1 LTSSIVRRNIPSPSQ
16 IFQGLSY
23 VTVPTSSPEPFT
35 VAAQALLRNFLGSLG
50 VPPGSEFA
58 RSLQSVGVDSAK
70 FAALQARYFQLHA
83 ALWQSALTRE
93 AGRDAPPIA
102 PPDRGDRRFS
112 SSEWQRIPW
121 FDYLRQSYLINSRFL
136 SDWIEALE
144 AEPRAKERLR
154 FIARQFSDAM
164 SPANFAATNPEALKL
179 ALETK
184 GESLTQGIRQ
194 LIEDV
199 HKGRISTTDESV
211 FEVGKNLAVTE
222 GAVVFENELIQLI
235 QYKPVTPTVS
245 KRPLVMIPPCI
256 NKYYILDLQP
266 ENSLVRYAVEQGHP
280 VFMVSWRNITEEL
293 GHLTWD
299 DYIEKGVLKA
309 LEVARAICAAEKVN
323 ALGFCVGGTMLGAA
337 LAVMGQKAA
346 KRVESVTFLA
356 SMLDFA
362 DTGDIGLFIDEASV
376 ALREAAIGKGG
387 IMPGRD
393 LALVFSALR
402 ANDLVWSYVVNN
414 YLKGKSLEAF
424 DLLYWN
430 ADSTNLPGPM
440 YCWYVRNAYL
450 ENRLREPGKTVV
462 LGVPVGLGKITV
474 PTYVLATRED
484 HIVPW
489 RTAYRTTQLL
499 GGDMRF
505 VLGASGHIA
514 GIVNPPSKNKRS
526 HWSNGKLPEDADAWL
541 AEATEKPG
549 SWWPDWG
556 AWLEGFGGGRVK
568 ASTRLGNTKFKPLE
582 PAPGRYVKH
591 RIV

>member
-1 LTSSIVRRNIPSPSQ
+1 MAVQTQSPPPLSPSP
-16 IFQGLSY
+16 
-23 VTVPTSSPEPFT
+23 PSSD
-35 VAAQALLRNFLGSLG
+35 AAQTLLKNFLGSLG
-50 VPPGSEFA
+50 VRPESDYA
-58 RSLQSVGVDSAK
+58 RSLQSIGPDAGK
-70 FAALQARYFQLHA
+70 LAALQLRYVQQHA
-83 ALWQSALTRE
+83 ELWQSMLARE
-93 AGRDAPPIA
+93 SGQESAAVA

-112 SSEWQRIPW
+112 SAEWQRSPW

-136 SDWIEALE
+136 SDWVEALD
-144 AEPRAKERLR
+144 AEPQAKERLR
-154 FIARQFSDAM
+154 FITRQFADAM
-164 SPANFAATNPEALKL
+164 SPANFTATNPEAIRL

-184 GESLTQGIRQ
+184 GESLTQGMRQ

-211 FEVGKNLAVTE
+211 FEVGKNLAVTA

-235 QYKPVTPTVS
+235 QYKPVTPTVF

-266 ENSLVRYAVEQGHP
+266 GNSFVAHALEQGHP
-280 VFMVSWRNITEEL
+280 VFMVSWRNITDEL

-309 LEVARAICAAEKVN
+309 LEVAREICDSDKVN
-323 ALGFCVGGTMLGAA
+323 ALGFCVGGTMLGVA
-337 LAVMGQKAA
+337 LAVMAA
-346 KRVESVTFLA
+346 RGEKCVESATFLA
-356 SMLDFA
+356 SMLDFS
-362 DTGDIGLFIDEASV
+362 DTGEIKIFIDERGV

-387 IMPGRD
+387 VMPGRD

-414 YLKGKSLEAF
+414 YLKGKQPDAF

-440 YCWYVRNAYL
+440 YCWYVRNTYL
-450 ENRLREPGKTVV
+450 ENNLREPGKTSVM
-462 LGVPVGLGKITV
+462 GVPVDLASVAI
-474 PTYVLATRED
+474 PSYVLATRED

-499 GGDMRF
+499 AGEMRF

-514 GIVNPPSKNKRS
+514 GIVNPASKNKRS
-526 HWSNGKLPEDADAWL
+526 HWIGEDLPKDAEAWM
-541 AEATEKPG
+541 AAATEKQG
-549 SWWPDWG
+549 SWWTDWS
-556 AWLEGFGGGRVK
+556 AWLEGSGGGRVK
-568 ASTRLGNTKFKPLE
+568 ARTRFGNSKFEPIE
-582 PAPGRYVKH
+582 PAPGRYVRQ
-591 RIV
+591 RIA

>member
-1 LTSSIVRRNIPSPSQ
+1 VANPTFSSSEQ
-16 IFQGLSY
+16 
-23 VTVPTSSPEPFT
+23 FT
-35 VAAQALLRNFLGSLG
+35 AAAQALLQNFLGSLG
-50 VPPGSEFA
+50 VPPDSEFA
-58 RSLQSVGVDSAK
+58 RSLKSVGVDSSK

-83 ALWQSALTRE
+83 ALWQSALARE
-93 AGRDAPPIA
+93 TGRDAVPVA

-112 SSEWQRIPW
+112 SAEWQRIPW

-144 AEPRAKERLR
+144 TEPRAKERLR

-179 ALETK
+179 ALETG
-184 GESLTQGIRQ
+184 GESLAQGIR
-194 LIEDV
+194 LLLEDV

-222 GAVVFENELIQLI
+222 GAVIFENELIQLI
-235 QYKPVTPTVS
+235 QYKPVTSTVF
-245 KRPLVMIPPCI
+245 KRPLVMFPPCI

-309 LEVARAICAAEKVN
+309 LEVASAISAAEKVN

-337 LAVMGQKAA
+337 LAVMAA
-346 KRVESVTFLA
+346 KGENRVESATFLA
-356 SMLDFA
+356 SMLDFS
-362 DTGDIGLFIDEASV
+362 DTGDIGLFIDESGV
-376 ALREAAIGKGG
+376 AVREAAIGKGG

-402 ANDLVWSYVVNN
+402 ANDLVWSYVISN
-414 YLKGKSLEAF
+414 YLKGKSPEAF

-440 YCWYVRNAYL
+440 YCWYVRNTYL
-450 ENRLREPGKTVV
+450 ENRLCEPGKTVV
-462 LGVPVGLGKITV
+462 LGVPVDLGKITV
-474 PTYVLATRED
+474 PAYVLATRED

-489 RTAYRTTQLL
+489 RTAYRTNQLL
-499 GGDMRF
+499 GGETRF
-505 VLGASGHIA
+505 VLGASGHVA
-514 GIVNPPSKNKRS
+514 GIINPASKNKRS
-526 HWSNGKLPEDADAWL
+526 HWIGAKPAADPEEWL
-541 AEATEKPG
+541 ADGKEKPG
-549 SWWPDWG
+549 SWWADWST
-556 AWLEGFGGGRVK
+556 WIERFGDERVK
-568 ASTRLGNTKFKPLE
+568 ARAGPGNAKYKPIE
-582 PAPGRYVKH
+582 QAPGRYVKH
-591 RIV
+591 RIA

>member
-1 LTSSIVRRNIPSPSQ
+1 V
-16 IFQGLSY
+16 
-23 VTVPTSSPEPFT
+23 VTPTSSSTEQFT
-35 VAAQALLRNFLGSLG
+35 RAAQTLLRNFLASMGI
-50 VPPGSEFA
+50 PPDSEFA
-58 RSLQSVGVDSAK
+58 RSLESVGVDSTK
-70 FAALQARYFQLHA
+70 FAALQARTVRQHA

-93 AGRDAPPIA
+93 AGRDATPIA

-112 SSEWQRIPW
+112 SAEWQRIPW

-164 SPANFAATNPEALKL
+164 SPANFAATNPDALKL
-179 ALETK
+179 ALETR

-194 LIEDV
+194 LLEDV
-199 HKGRISTTDESV
+199 HKGRISITDESV

-235 QYKPVTPTVS
+235 QYNPVTPTVFR
-245 KRPLVMIPPCI
+245 RPLVMFPPCI

-293 GHLTWD
+293 DHLTWD

-309 LEVARAICAAEKVN
+309 LEVASAICAAEKVN

-337 LAVMGQKAA
+337 LAVMAA
-346 KRVESVTFLA
+346 KGENRVESATFLA
-356 SMLDFA
+356 SMLDFSG
-362 DTGDIGLFIDEASV
+362 TGDIGLFIDEASV
-376 ALREAAIGKGG
+376 AMREAAIGKGG

-414 YLKGKSLEAF
+414 YLKGKSPEAF

-440 YCWYVRNAYL
+440 YCWYVRNTYL
-450 ENRLREPGKTVV
+450 ENGLREAGNTVV
-462 LGVPVGLGKITV
+462 LGVPVDLGKITV
-474 PTYVLATRED
+474 PAYVLATRED

-499 GGDMRF
+499 GGEVRF
-505 VLGASGHIA
+505 VLGASGHVA
-514 GIVNPPSKNKRS
+514 GIVNPASKNKRS
-526 HWSNGKLPEDADAWL
+526 YWIGAKPAADPDEWVAV
-541 AEATEKPG
+541 ARERPG
-549 SWWPDWG
+549 SWWTDWST
-556 AWLEGFGGGRVK
+556 WLEGFGGERVK
-568 ASTRLGNTKFKPLE
+568 ARTRLGNAKFKTIE

>member
-1 LTSSIVRRNIPSPSQ
+1 
-16 IFQGLSY
+16 
-23 VTVPTSSPEPFT
+23 
-35 VAAQALLRNFLGSLG
+35 LRNFLGSLG
-50 VPPGSEFA
+50 VPPDSEFA
-58 RSLQSVGVDSAK
+58 RSLKSVGVDSAK
-70 FAALQARYFQLHA
+70 FAALQARYFELHA

-93 AGRDAPPIA
+93 AGRDATLVA
-102 PPDRGDRRFS
+102 PVDRGDRRFS
-112 SSEWQRIPW
+112 SAEWRRIPW

-136 SDWIEALE
+136 SDCVEALE
-144 AEPRAKERLR
+144 AEPSAKERLH

-235 QYKPVTPTVS
+235 QYKPLTPTVF
-245 KRPLVMIPPCI
+245 KRPLVMFPPCI
-256 NKYYILDLQP
+256 NKFYILDLQP

-299 DYIEKGVLKA
+299 DYLEKGVLKA
-309 LEVARAICAAEKVN
+309 LEVASAICAAEKVN
-323 ALGFCVGGTMLGAA
+323 ALGFCVGGTMLGTA
-337 LAVMGQKAA
+337 LAVMAA
-346 KRVESVTFLA
+346 KGENRVESATFLA
-356 SMLDFA
+356 SMLDFS
-362 DTGDIGLFIDEASV
+362 DTGDIGFFIDEGSV
-376 ALREAAIGKGG
+376 AVREAAIGKGG

-402 ANDLVWSYVVNN
+402 ANDLVWSYVINN
-414 YLKGKSLEAF
+414 YLKGKSPGAF

-430 ADSTNLPGPM
+430 ADSTSLPGPM
-440 YCWYVRNAYL
+440 YCWYVRNTYL
-450 ENRLREPGKTVV
+450 KNQLRVPGKLQV
-462 LGVPVGLGKITV
+462 LGVPVDLGKIVV
-474 PTYVLATRED
+474 PAYVLATRED

-489 RTAYRTTQLL
+489 RTGYRTTQLL

-526 HWSNGKLPEDADAWL
+526 YWWGGKLPGDADAWL

-556 AWLEGFGGGRVK
+556 AWLESLGGGRVK
-568 ASTRLGNTKFKPLE
+568 ARTRLGNAKFKPIE

-591 RIV
+591 RIT

>member
-1 LTSSIVRRNIPSPSQ
+1 VVNPTFSPTEQ
-16 IFQGLSY
+16 
-23 VTVPTSSPEPFT
+23 FT
-35 VAAQALLRNFLGSLG
+35 VTAQAFVKNFLGSLG
-50 VPPGSEFA
+50 VAPDSDFA

-70 FAALQARYFQLHA
+70 LAALQARCLKLHA
-83 ALWQSALTRE
+83 ALWQSTLTRG
-93 AGRDAPPIA
+93 AGRDDTPIA

-112 SSEWQRIPW
+112 SVEWQRNPW

-136 SDWIEALE
+136 SDWIEALD
-144 AEPRAKERLR
+144 AEPRTRERLR
-154 FIARQFSDAM
+154 FIARQVSDAM

-179 ALETK
+179 ALDTK

-235 QYKPVTPTVS
+235 QYKPVTPTVFEH
-245 KRPLVMIPPCI
+245 PLVMIPPCI
-256 NKYYILDLQP
+256 NKYYVLDLQP
-266 ENSLVRYAVEQGHP
+266 QNSLVRYAVEQGHP
-280 VFMVSWRNITEEL
+280 VFMVSWRNITEDL

-309 LEVARAICAAEKVN
+309 LEVSRAICAAEKVN

-337 LAVMGQKAA
+337 LAVMGQKGE
-346 KRVESVTFLA
+346 KGVESATFLA
-356 SMLDFA
+356 SMLDFS

-376 ALREAAIGKGG
+376 VLREAAIGKSG
-387 IMPGRD
+387 IMSGRD

-414 YLKGKSLEAF
+414 YLKGKSPEAF

-440 YCWYVRNAYL
+440 YCWYVRNTYL

-462 LGVPVGLGKITV
+462 LGVPVDLGKITV
-474 PTYVLATRED
+474 PAYVLATRED

-489 RTAYRTTQLL
+489 RTAYRTIQLL

-514 GIVNPPSKNKRS
+514 GIVNPASKNKRS
-526 HWSNGKLPEDADAWL
+526 HWIGGNLAADPEEWL
-541 AEATEKPG
+541 SSAKEESG
-549 SWWPDWG
+549 SWWRDWG
-556 AWLEGFGGGRVK
+556 AWLGGFGGGRVK
-568 ASTRLGNTKFKPLE
+568 ARGRLGNAKFKPIE

>member
-1 LTSSIVRRNIPSPSQ
+1 MVI
-16 IFQGLSY
+16 
-23 VTVPTSSPEPFT
+23 PTSSSAEQFT
-35 VAAQALLRNFLGSLG
+35 LAAQALLRNFLGSLG
-50 VPPGSEFA
+50 VPPDSEFA

-70 FAALQARYFQLHA
+70 FAALQGRYLQLHA

-93 AGRDAPPIA
+93 AGRDATPIA

-112 SSEWQRIPW
+112 SAEWQRIPW

-164 SPANFAATNPEALKL
+164 SPANFAATNPEALRL

-194 LIEDV
+194 LLEDV

-235 QYKPVTPTVS
+235 QYKPVTPTVF
-245 KRPLVMIPPCI
+245 KQPLVMFPPCI

-299 DYIEKGVLKA
+299 DYVEIGVLKA

-323 ALGFCVGGTMLGAA
+323 ALGFCVGGTMLGAG
-337 LAVMGQKAA
+337 LAVMAA
-346 KRVESVTFLA
+346 RGDNRVESATFLA

-376 ALREAAIGKGG
+376 VVREAAIGKGG

-414 YLKGKSLEAF
+414 YLKGKSPEAF

-430 ADSTNLPGPM
+430 ADSTNLAGPM
-440 YCWYVRNAYL
+440 YCWYVRNTYL
-450 ENRLREPGKTVV
+450 ENRLREPGKTMV
-462 LGVPVGLGKITV
+462 LGVPVDLGQITV
-474 PTYVLATRED
+474 PAYVLATRED

-489 RTAYRTTQLL
+489 HTAYRTTQLL
-499 GGDMRF
+499 GGEMRF
-505 VLGASGHIA
+505 VLGASGHVA
-514 GIVNPPSKNKRS
+514 GIINPVSKNKRS
-526 HWSNGKLPEDADAWL
+526 HWLGAKLAADPEEWL
-541 AEATEKPG
+541 AGATEKPG
-549 SWWPDWG
+549 SWWTDWST
-556 AWLEGFGGGRVK
+556 WIEGFGGERVK
-568 ASTRLGNTKFKPLE
+568 ARTRLGNTKFKPIE
-582 PAPGRYVKH
+582 AAPGRYVKH

>member
-1 LTSSIVRRNIPSPSQ
+1 MANPTFSSSEQ
-16 IFQGLSY
+16 
-23 VTVPTSSPEPFT
+23 FT
-35 VAAQALLRNFLGSLG
+35 AAAQALLQNFLGSLG
-50 VPPGSEFA
+50 VPPDSEFA
-58 RSLQSVGVDSAK
+58 RSLKSVGVDSSK

-83 ALWQSALTRE
+83 ALWQSALARE
-93 AGRDAPPIA
+93 TGRDAVPVA

-112 SSEWQRIPW
+112 SAEWQRIPW

-136 SDWIEALE
+136 SEWIEALE
-144 AEPRAKERLR
+144 TEPRAKERLR

-179 ALETK
+179 ALETG
-184 GESLTQGIRQ
+184 GESLAQGIR
-194 LIEDV
+194 LLLEDV

-222 GAVVFENELIQLI
+222 GAVIFENELIQLI
-235 QYKPVTPTVS
+235 QYKPVTSTVF
-245 KRPLVMIPPCI
+245 KRPLVMFPPCI

-309 LEVARAICAAEKVN
+309 LEVASAINAAEKVN

-337 LAVMGQKAA
+337 LAVMAA
-346 KRVESVTFLA
+346 KGENRVESATFLA
-356 SMLDFA
+356 SMLDFS
-362 DTGDIGLFIDEASV
+362 DTGDIGLFIDESGV
-376 ALREAAIGKGG
+376 AVREAAIGKGG

-402 ANDLVWSYVVNN
+402 ANDLVWSYVISN
-414 YLKGKSLEAF
+414 YLKGESPEAF

-440 YCWYVRNAYL
+440 YCWYVRNTYL
-450 ENRLREPGKTVV
+450 ENRLCEPGKTVV
-462 LGVPVGLGKITV
+462 LGVTVDLGKITV
-474 PTYVLATRED
+474 PAYVLATRED

-489 RTAYRTTQLL
+489 RTAYRTNQLL
-499 GGDMRF
+499 GGETRF
-505 VLGASGHIA
+505 VLGASGHVA
-514 GIVNPPSKNKRS
+514 GIINPASKNKRS
-526 HWSNGKLPEDADAWL
+526 HWIGAKPAADPEEWL
-541 AEATEKPG
+541 ADGKEKPG
-549 SWWPDWG
+549 SWWADWST
-556 AWLEGFGGGRVK
+556 WIERFGDERVK
-568 ASTRLGNTKFKPLE
+568 ARARPGNAKYKPIE
-582 PAPGRYVKH
+582 QAPGRYVKH
-591 RIV
+591 RII

>member
-1 LTSSIVRRNIPSPSQ
+1 M
-16 IFQGLSY
+16 
-23 VTVPTSSPEPFT
+23 
-35 VAAQALLRNFLGSLG
+35 RNFLGSLG
-50 VPPGSEFA
+50 VPPDSEFA
-58 RSLQSVGVDSAK
+58 RSLKSVGVDSAK
-70 FAALQARYFQLHA
+70 FAALQARYFELHA

-93 AGRDAPPIA
+93 AGRDATLVA
-102 PPDRGDRRFS
+102 PVDRGDRRFS
-112 SSEWQRIPW
+112 SAEWRRIPW

-136 SDWIEALE
+136 SDCVEALE
-144 AEPRAKERLR
+144 AEPSAKERLH

-235 QYKPVTPTVS
+235 QYKPLTPTVF
-245 KRPLVMIPPCI
+245 KRPLVMFPPCI
-256 NKYYILDLQP
+256 NKFYILDLQP

-299 DYIEKGVLKA
+299 DYLEKGVLKA
-309 LEVARAICAAEKVN
+309 LEVASAICAAEKVN
-323 ALGFCVGGTMLGAA
+323 ALGFCVGGTMLGTA
-337 LAVMGQKAA
+337 LAVMAA
-346 KRVESVTFLA
+346 KGENRVESATFLA
-356 SMLDFA
+356 SMLDFS
-362 DTGDIGLFIDEASV
+362 DTGDIGLFIDEGSV
-376 ALREAAIGKGG
+376 AVRETASGKGG

-402 ANDLVWSYVVNN
+402 ANDLVWSYVINN
-414 YLKGKSLEAF
+414 YLKGKSPGAF

-430 ADSTNLPGPM
+430 ADSTSLPGPM
-440 YCWYVRNAYL
+440 YCWYVRNTYL
-450 ENRLREPGKTVV
+450 KNQLRVPGKLQV
-462 LGVPVGLGKITV
+462 LGVPVDLGKIVV
-474 PTYVLATRED
+474 PAYVLATRED

-489 RTAYRTTQLL
+489 RTGYRTTQLL

-526 HWSNGKLPEDADAWL
+526 YWWGGKLPGDADAWL

-556 AWLEGFGGGRVK
+556 AWLESLGGGRVK
-568 ASTRLGNTKFKPLE
+568 ARTRLGNAKFKPIE

-591 RIV
+591 RIT

>member
-1 LTSSIVRRNIPSPSQ
+1 MVI
-16 IFQGLSY
+16 
-23 VTVPTSSPEPFT
+23 PTSSSAEQFT
-35 VAAQALLRNFLGSLG
+35 LAAQALLRNFLGSLG
-50 VPPGSEFA
+50 VPPDSEFA

-70 FAALQARYFQLHA
+70 FAALQGRYLQLHA

-93 AGRDAPPIA
+93 AGRDATPIA

-112 SSEWQRIPW
+112 SAEWQRIPW

-164 SPANFAATNPEALKL
+164 SPANFAATNPEALRL

-211 FEVGKNLAVTE
+211 FEVGKNLAVSE

-235 QYKPVTPTVS
+235 QYKPVTPTVF
-245 KRPLVMIPPCI
+245 KRPLVMFPPCI

-299 DYIEKGVLKA
+299 DYVEIGVLKA

-323 ALGFCVGGTMLGAA
+323 ALGFCVGGTMLGAG
-337 LAVMGQKAA
+337 LAVMAA
-346 KRVESVTFLA
+346 RGDNRVESATFLA

-362 DTGDIGLFIDEASV
+362 DTGDIGLFIDESSV
-376 ALREAAIGKGG
+376 AVREAAIGKGG

-414 YLKGKSLEAF
+414 YLKGKSPEAF

-440 YCWYVRNAYL
+440 YCWYVRNTYL
-450 ENRLREPGKTVV
+450 ENRLREPGKTMV
-462 LGVPVGLGKITV
+462 LGVPVDLGQITV
-474 PTYVLATRED
+474 PAYVLATRED

-489 RTAYRTTQLL
+489 HTAYRTTQLL
-499 GGDMRF
+499 GGEMRF
-505 VLGASGHIA
+505 VLGASGHVA
-514 GIVNPPSKNKRS
+514 GIINPVSKNKRS
-526 HWSNGKLPEDADAWL
+526 HWLGAKLAADPEEWL
-541 AEATEKPG
+541 AGATEKPG
-549 SWWPDWG
+549 SWWTDWST
-556 AWLEGFGGGRVK
+556 WIEGFGGERVK
-568 ASTRLGNTKFKPLE
+568 ARTRLGNTKFKPIE
-582 PAPGRYVKH
+582 AAPGRYVKH

>member
-1 LTSSIVRRNIPSPSQ
+1 VANPTFSSSEQ
-16 IFQGLSY
+16 
-23 VTVPTSSPEPFT
+23 FT
-35 VAAQALLRNFLGSLG
+35 AAAQALLQNFLGSLG
-50 VPPGSEFA
+50 VPPDSEFA
-58 RSLQSVGVDSAK
+58 RSLKSVGVDSSK

-83 ALWQSALTRE
+83 ALWQSALARE
-93 AGRDAPPIA
+93 TGRDAVPVA

-112 SSEWQRIPW
+112 SAEWQRIPW

-144 AEPRAKERLR
+144 TEPRAKERLR

-164 SPANFAATNPEALKL
+164 SPANFAATNPDALKL

-184 GESLTQGIRQ
+184 GESLAQGIR
-194 LIEDV
+194 LLLEDV
-199 HKGRISTTDESV
+199 HRGRISTTDESV

-222 GAVVFENELIQLI
+222 GGVIFENELIQLI
-235 QYKPVTPTVS
+235 QYKPVTPTVF
-245 KRPLVMIPPCI
+245 KRPLVMFPPCI

-309 LEVARAICAAEKVN
+309 LDVASAICAAEKVN
-323 ALGFCVGGTMLGAA
+323 ALGFCVGGTMLGAG
-337 LAVMGQKAA
+337 LAIMAA
-346 KRVESVTFLA
+346 KRENRVESATFLA
-356 SMLDFA
+356 SMLDFS
-362 DTGDIGLFIDEASV
+362 DTGDIGLFIDEDSV
-376 ALREAAIGKGG
+376 AVREAAIGKRG

-402 ANDLVWSYVVNN
+402 ANDLVWSYVINN
-414 YLKGKSLEAF
+414 YLKGKSPGAF

-440 YCWYVRNAYL
+440 YCWYLRNTYL
-450 ENRLREPGKTVV
+450 ENHLREPGRTVV
-462 LGVPVGLGKITV
+462 LGVPVDLGKIRV
-474 PTYVLATRED
+474 PAYVLATRED

-499 GGDMRF
+499 GGEMRF
-505 VLGASGHIA
+505 VLGASGHVA
-514 GIVNPPSKNKRS
+514 GIINPASKNKRS
-526 HWSNGKLPEDADAWL
+526 HWIGAKLAADPEEWL
-541 AEATEKPG
+541 ADGNEKPG
-549 SWWPDWG
+549 SWWTDWST
-556 AWLEGFGGGRVK
+556 WIESLGGERVK
-568 ASTRLGNTKFKPLE
+568 ALTRLGNTKFKPIE

>member
-1 LTSSIVRRNIPSPSQ
+1 MANPTFSSSEQ
-16 IFQGLSY
+16 
-23 VTVPTSSPEPFT
+23 FT
-35 VAAQALLRNFLGSLG
+35 AAAQALLQNFLGSLG
-50 VPPGSEFA
+50 VPPDSEFA
-58 RSLQSVGVDSAK
+58 RSLKSVGVDSSK

-83 ALWQSALTRE
+83 ALWQSALARE
-93 AGRDAPPIA
+93 TGRDAAPVA

-112 SSEWQRIPW
+112 SAEWQRIPW

-144 AEPRAKERLR
+144 TEPRAKERLR

-179 ALETK
+179 ALETG
-184 GESLTQGIRQ
+184 GESLAQGIR
-194 LIEDV
+194 LLLEDV

-222 GAVVFENELIQLI
+222 GAVIFENELIQLI
-235 QYKPVTPTVS
+235 QYKPVTSTVF
-245 KRPLVMIPPCI
+245 KRPLVMFPPCI

-299 DYIEKGVLKA
+299 DYIQKGVLKA
-309 LEVARAICAAEKVN
+309 LEVASAINAAEKVN

-337 LAVMGQKAA
+337 LAVMAA
-346 KRVESVTFLA
+346 KGENRVESATFLA
-356 SMLDFA
+356 SMLDFS
-362 DTGDIGLFIDEASV
+362 DTGDIGLFIDESGV
-376 ALREAAIGKGG
+376 AVREAAIGKGG

-402 ANDLVWSYVVNN
+402 ANDLVWSYVISN
-414 YLKGKSLEAF
+414 YLKGKSPEAF

-440 YCWYVRNAYL
+440 YCWYVRNTYL
-450 ENRLREPGKTVV
+450 ENRLREPGKTTV
-462 LGVPVGLGKITV
+462 LGVPVDLGKITV
-474 PTYVLATRED
+474 PAYVLATRED

-489 RTAYRTTQLL
+489 RTAYRTNQLL
-499 GGDMRF
+499 GGETRF
-505 VLGASGHIA
+505 VLGASGHVA
-514 GIVNPPSKNKRS
+514 GIINPASKNKRS
-526 HWSNGKLPEDADAWL
+526 HWIGAKPAADPEEWL
-541 AEATEKPG
+541 ADGKEKPG
-549 SWWPDWG
+549 SWWADWST
-556 AWLEGFGGGRVK
+556 WIERFGDERVK
-568 ASTRLGNTKFKPLE
+568 ARARPGNAKYKPIE
-582 PAPGRYVKH
+582 QAPGRYVKH
-591 RIV
+591 RIA

>member
-1 LTSSIVRRNIPSPSQ
+1 MTVAIPSPEQ
-16 IFQGLSY
+16 
-23 VTVPTSSPEPFT
+23 FT

-50 VPPGSEFA
+50 VQPDSEFA

-93 AGRDAPPIA
+93 AGRDATPIA

-112 SSEWQRIPW
+112 SAEWQRIPW

-144 AEPRAKERLR
+144 TEPRAKERLR

-179 ALETK
+179 ALETG
-184 GESLTQGIRQ
+184 GESLAQGIR
-194 LIEDV
+194 LLLEDV

-222 GAVVFENELIQLI
+222 GAVIFENELIQLI
-235 QYKPVTPTVS
+235 QYKPVTSTVF
-245 KRPLVMIPPCI
+245 KRPLVMFPPCI

-309 LEVARAICAAEKVN
+309 LEVASAINAAEKVN

-337 LAVMGQKAA
+337 LAVMAA
-346 KRVESVTFLA
+346 KGENRVESATFLA
-356 SMLDFA
+356 SMLDFS
-362 DTGDIGLFIDEASV
+362 DTGDIGLFIDESGV
-376 ALREAAIGKGG
+376 AVREAAIGKGG

-402 ANDLVWSYVVNN
+402 ANDLVWSYVISN
-414 YLKGKSLEAF
+414 YLKGKSPEAF

-440 YCWYVRNAYL
+440 YCWYVRNTYL
-450 ENRLREPGKTVV
+450 ENRLCEPGKTVV
-462 LGVPVGLGKITV
+462 LGVPVDLGKITV
-474 PTYVLATRED
+474 PAYVLATRED

-489 RTAYRTTQLL
+489 RTAYRTNQLL
-499 GGDMRF
+499 GGETRF
-505 VLGASGHIA
+505 VLGASGHVA
-514 GIVNPPSKNKRS
+514 GIINPASKNKRS
-526 HWSNGKLPEDADAWL
+526 HWIGAKPAADPEEWL
-541 AEATEKPG
+541 ADGKEKPG
-549 SWWPDWG
+549 SWWADWST
-556 AWLEGFGGGRVK
+556 WIERFGDERVK
-568 ASTRLGNTKFKPLE
+568 ARARPGNAKYKPIE
-582 PAPGRYVKH
+582 QAPGRYVKH
-591 RIV
+591 RIA